1 MGMIRGTTPDYVL
14 TLPGIDLTGMTVY
27 VTIRQKNREITLTG
41 AELTVAS
48 DGEDSTI
55 AFMLTQKQTLM
66 LNEGQASVQ
75 VKFIDASG
83 TVGATKIGRLTI
95 DKALLEKVIEY
106 DGELSAYS
114 GL

>member
-55 AFMLTQKQTLM
+55 AFMLTQEQTLG
-66 LNEGQASVQ
+66 LHEGQALVQ
-75 VKFIDASG
+75 VKFIDAQG
-83 TVGATKIGRLTI
+83 NAGATKVGRLTVER
-95 DKALLEKVIEY
+95 ALLERVIEY
-106 DGELSAYS
+106 ADD
-114 GL
+114 